1 MRFTI
6 FLFSIMTFTICND
19 VQYDFQTLELSPI
32 STFEEKCSRCH
43 GSQGSFY
50 GEAFANLEES
60 KLKQTVKEMME
71 GPAFLQPT
79 ETEIVAM
86 VDYQKALAK
95 KMPFVVIKKVE
106 NKTDG
111 ILILGETLPESVLTY
126 AQNKTTFPIEIDA
139 DGNWKLT
146 LKTLEK
152 IEFKA
157 VLNGRETVLN
167 PLESQWK

>member
-1 MRFTI
+1 MRFYI
-6 FLFSIMTFTICND
+6 FLFSTIALGICND

-50 GEAFANLEES
+50 GESFASLETE
-60 KLKQTVKEMME
+60 KLTETVKEMME

-79 ETEIVAM
+79 EIEIAAM
-86 VDYQKALAK
+86 ADYHKALAK
-95 KMPFVVIKKVE
+95 KMPFIIIKKVE
-106 NKTDG
+106 SKTDE
-111 ILILGETLPESVLTY
+111 ILIFGETLPESILTY
-126 AQNKTTFPIEIDA
+126 SQNKTVYPIEIDT

-146 LKTLEK
+146 LKSLEK
-152 IEFKA
+152 ISFKA
-157 VLNGRETVLN
+157 VLNGKERVLN

>member
-1 MRFTI
+1 
-6 FLFSIMTFTICND
+6 MTLTICND

-50 GEAFANLEES
+50 GEAFANLEEE

-79 ETEIVAM
+79 EMEIVAM
-86 VDYQKALAK
+86 ADYHRALAK
-95 KMPFVVIKKVE
+95 KMPFIVIKKVE

-111 ILILGETLPESVLTY
+111 ITIFGETLPESILTY
-126 AQNKTTFPIEIDA
+126 SQNKTTFPIKIDE
-139 DGNWKLT
+139 DGNWQLV

-152 IEFKA
+152 IKFKA
-157 VLNGRETVLN
+157 VLNGQETVLN